1 MGILRVHGGVS
12 QVSNNFPLL
21 GKQLFSWPPPSS
33 SAVIL
38 HCHFN
43 GTENNETRSAKCPSS
58 EPHTT
63 SFTGLRRLYQE
74 TQWFFAVF
82 PENQHCFDGKCCNLF
97 SLILP
102 NPTSTQHKSLVGF
115 ELGWQQALLPFQ
127 LTLGDTRFSF
137 FFFFPPPSHFYSIVF
152 FNYTQGSFH
161 HLPHQIFL
169 SKYEWWLNIQ
179 KTLCSGH
186 IVISIPCA
194 RRKRIKPSLP
204 SHLLNMLCQCKKSI
218 LLYKLQEQCIYLPCW
233 NSVAFHWK

>member
-1 MGILRVHGGVS
+1 MRQEVPNAHPASLIPRLS
-12 QVSNNFPLL
+12 QVSEDCIRRHSDSLL
-21 GKQLFSWPPPSS
+21 CSLKINTVLMENAVISSHLSCQTQLPPSTNPWWDLNWADS
-33 SAVIL
+33 KPCYLSNWLLEI
-38 HCHFN
+38 
-43 GTENNETRSAKCPSS
+43 PD
-58 EPHTT
+58 
-63 SFTGLRRLYQE
+63 
-74 TQWFFAVF
+74 F
-82 PENQHCFDGKCCNLF
+82 P
-97 SLILP
+97 
-102 NPTSTQHKSLVGF
+102 
-115 ELGWQQALLPFQ
+115 
-127 LTLGDTRFSF
+127 